1 MLAIIDISSKIFQ
14 GIDQSSSMYDTIG
27 HAPFRAIVPF
37 GAIMMRVKSSI
48 QETKQTVKCSYAVG

>member
-1 MLAIIDISSKIFQ
+1 MLAITDFSSEIFQ
-14 GIDQSSSMYDTIG
+14 GIDQSSSKYDTIG

-48 QETKQTVKCSYAVG
+48 QEAKQTLKCSNAVG